1 MDHLV
6 QKEFI
11 NIQGH
16 GNEESI
22 FVNKSISDFLRNFN
36 FEPKNCETQ
45 MDQEKGNCSTH
56 ENMEED
62 TGTKEL
68 EIFFDNIDLNASP
81 AKPDNTHILY
91 ERLIPNLQSD
101 VLFLRHQL
109 KTRDLYFRE
118 EITYLRNQL
127 DDCLRCFRYWSKKE
141 NNASIHQ
148 KRKPSCVETSS
159 ASESTE
165 KQKAD
170 IPAKDNIGENKKSS
184 SSGSSQIVTSD
195 QSLRQ
200 PNNGKQAPNEK
211 AKTEDSSKEKQ
222 TKKKYDK
229 AFKRLGHFCKSEITS

>member
-11 NIQGH
+11 NIQGD

-22 FVNKSISDFLRNFN
+22 FVNKSISDVLKNFN

-56 ENMEED
+56 ENKEED
-62 TGTKEL
+62 TEIKEF
-68 EIFFDNIDLNASP
+68 ENFFDNIALNATS

-91 ERLIPNLQSD
+91 ERLI
-101 VLFLRHQL
+101 QL
-109 KTRDLYFRE
+109 KTRDLYFKE

-127 DDCLRCFRYWSKKE
+127 GDRLRCFCYSSKKE

-148 KRKPSCVETSS
+148 KRQPSCVEITS

-165 KQKAD
+165 KQKED

-195 QSLRQ
+195 QSLR
-200 PNNGKQAPNEK
+200 
-211 AKTEDSSKEKQ
+211 
-222 TKKKYDK
+222 
-229 AFKRLGHFCKSEITS
+229 